1 MKEKHQRPKNGVQQP
16 ISRLQQSSGGRQ
28 GGVPFKKSLV
38 NVALPLSLVIIG
50 IIAYANSFNGPFIF
64 DDKAAIHENPYV
76 RHLWP
81 LTKSMSARPEC
92 PVAGRPIPALSL
104 AFNYAIGA
112 YSVLGYHIFNLVIHI
127 LAALTLYGLIKITLF
142 SDRLRRQFGN
152 NAPLISWTAAAIWLV
167 HPLQTES
174 VTYIIQRTESIMGLF
189 YLLTLYTAACAMS
202 SQRPLPWSLLSILC
216 CALGMAS
223 KEVMVTA
230 PLLVLLY
237 DRSFAAGSFRDA
249 LRRRWL
255 LYIGLAATWII
266 LIAIMLTGPRAGTT
280 GFEMGHI
287 TAWSYARTQF
297 GIVVHYI
304 KLCFWPTEQCLDYC
318 WRIAHSWQQIIP
330 PMLLVAAIVA
340 AAFWGLWRNRSWA
353 YPAVWFFVIL
363 APTSTFIPIADLAFE
378 HRLYLPLAGA
388 VILVVAGTYLFLQR
402 IAAQPLKNI
411 LTALLIIAVIV
422 SLTLTTLNRNRD
434 YRSEVVVWRN
444 IVKVS
449 PYNLRGYFNLADTL
463 RTEGKIDEA
472 FALYLKAYNIAPDN
486 PEANCNLANGLKT
499 KGRISEAI
507 DHYQRA
513 IRLSPDYP
521 DAHTNLGNA
530 LYKLGRVDEAITHYL
545 KAVKVK
551 PNDADLQCNLAI
563 ALQAVGRHADAAE
576 HYRQALRFK
585 PDDPAILNNL
595 GFALQSSGDSGQ
607 AVTCFKNALRID
619 PNFVDAHNNLAL
631 VLRSQGRFDEALAHF
646 NQALKLKPDFP
657 EAHNNIGLLLQLKG
671 NLDDAVAQFNLAV
684 KLKPDFAE
692 AHGNL
697 ALALKSQNK
706 LDEAAEH
713 LNQALK
719 IRPGFAEAHHN
730 LALVLIAQNKPDDA
744 VSHFEQALQ
753 AKPDYADAHCNL
765 AGLLA
770 RQGSLDR
777 AAIHFRSALA
787 IQPDLLPALK
797 SLAWILA
804 THPDPNMRDTKL
816 AIDLA
821 QQAVELTGR
830 KDIMSLE
837 LLATAHAQAGRFDK
851 AVDPEQAALELA
863 SAAKDE
869 NLTRRISEQLR
880 IYRQRAAGLNSVP

>member
-1 MKEKHQRPKNGVQQP
+1 MKEKHQRHKNGLQQP

-38 NVALPLSLVIIG
+38 NIALPLSLVIIG
-50 IIAYANSFNGPFIF
+50 IIAYANSFSGPFIF
-64 DDKAAIHENPYV
+64 DDKAAIHENPFV

-112 YSVLGYHIFNLVIHI
+112 YSVPGYHIFNLAIHL

-142 SDRLRRQFGN
+142 SDRLRGQFGN
-152 NAPLISWTAAAIWLV
+152 NASVIAWTAAAIWLV

-174 VTYIIQRTESIMGLF
+174 VTYIIQRTESLMGLF
-189 YLLTLYTAACAMS
+189 YLLTLYAAARAMS
-202 SQRPLPWSLLSILC
+202 SQRPLSWSLLSILC
-216 CALGMAS
+216 CTMGMAS

-230 PLLVLLY
+230 PVLVLLY
-237 DRSFAAGSFRDA
+237 DRTFAAGLFRPA

-280 GFEMGHI
+280 GFQMGHI

-297 GIVVHYI
+297 GIIVHYI

-318 WRIAHSWQQIIP
+318 WRIAYSWQQIIP

-388 VILVVAGTYLFLQR
+388 IILVVAGTYLFLQR

-411 LTALLIIAVIV
+411 FTALLIIIVIV

-434 YRSEVVVWRN
+434 YRSEAVVWRN
-444 IVKVS
+444 VVKVS

-486 PEANCNLANGLKT
+486 PDTHYNLANGLKA

-507 DHYQRA
+507 DHYQQA

-530 LYKLGRVDEAITHYL
+530 LYKLGRADEAIAHYL

-563 ALQAVGRHADAAE
+563 ALQAVGRHADAVE
-576 HYRQALRFK
+576 HYRQALRVK
-585 PDDPAILNNL
+585 PDDPAVLNNL

-619 PNFVDAHNNLAL
+619 PNSVDAHNNLAL

-657 EAHNNIGLLLQLKG
+657 EAHNNIGLLLQAKG
-671 NLDDAVAQFNLAV
+671 SLDDAVAQFNLAIQ
-684 KLKPDFAE
+684 LKPDFAE
-692 AHGNL
+692 AHG
-697 ALALKSQNK
+697 
-706 LDEAAEH
+706 
-713 LNQALK
+713 
-719 IRPGFAEAHHN
+719 N

-753 AKPDYADAHCNL
+753 YKPDYAEAHCNL

-770 RQGSLDR
+770 RQGNLDR

-816 AIDLA
+816 AIELA
-821 QQAVELTGR
+821 GRAVELTGR

-869 NLTRRISEQLR
+869 NLKRRISEQLQV
-880 IYRQRAAGLNSVP
+880 YRQRAAGLNSVP